1 MTRMGMDVDLVEE
14 KGRALKADAEKI
26 AQLVR
31 QIDALVRRLQGIWD
45 GQDGREFVNTWWPRH
60 KQSLLLCVDGVSGLG
75 QSALNNAGEQR
86 EVSGT
91 PGSSNPSGPG
101 LAERLAGVYG
111 SLAAQTDQV
120 SKVLDSS
127 EFGLVLAHGSD
138 AVELMKDATAWG
150 KFTDVLGVLGVV
162 GGGVETLQGSLSGDV
177 GKIGSGVVDTGLS
190 VTGVFGGAAAAPVVV
205 PLMVAKTFIDATIPY
220 SAESQ
225 QSLHNYESQRVFGKD
240 QADLS
245 PQQSASLNQ
254 HYDGFMGVVNSI
266 SDKMDQTAQ
275 PISDAGD
282 EFFRWV
288 GLKK

>member
-1 MTRMGMDVDLVEE
+1 MAHMGMDVDLVEE

-26 AQLVR
+26 AQLIR

-45 GQDGREFVNTWWPRH
+45 GQDGRDFVNTWWPKH
-60 KQSLLLCVDGVSGLG
+60 KQSLQLCVEGVSGLG
-75 QSALNNAGEQR
+75 ESALNNAREQR
-86 EVSGT
+86 EVSVNTGT
-91 PGSSNPSGPG
+91 SATSGPG
-101 LAERLAGVYG
+101 LAEGLVGVYG
-111 SLAAQTDQV
+111 SFIAQTDQV
-120 SKVLDSS
+120 SKVLGSS

-138 AVELMKDATAWG
+138 LVKAMEDKTAWS
-150 KFTDVLGVLGVV
+150 KFSDVLGLAGVV

-177 GKIGSGVVDTGLS
+177 GKIGSGLFDTGLS
-190 VTGVFGGAAAAPVVV
+190 AAGVFGGAAAAPVVV

-225 QSLHNYESQRVFGKD
+225 QSLHNYESQRMFGKG

-245 PQQSASLNQ
+245 PQQTASLNQ

-282 EFFRWV
+282 KFFRWV